1 MACKISGSTLK
12 RYICCV
18 RMLCLLVVLL
28 FQDSHVPSSCQA
40 SSTIY
45 VYSTVFVR
53 SNLMT
58 TAVGILR
65 QLVNDLTS
73 KT

>member
-1 MACKISGSTLK
+1 
-12 RYICCV
+12 
-18 RMLCLLVVLL
+18 LLVVLL

>member
-1 MACKISGSTLK
+1 
-12 RYICCV
+12 
-18 RMLCLLVVLL
+18 MLCLLVVLL

-40 SSTIY
+40 LGTIY

-58 TAVGILR
+58 TAVGIFR